1 MYNALDVE
9 NYKYPEV
16 SYQGTIE
23 EEEIS
28 CLNKNGELEQI
39 SLAGVRNCTMFCSPY
54 SVARDLY
61 VMLPSGIGLIK

>member
-16 SYQGTIE
+16 LFQGTLE

-39 SLAGVRNCTMFCSPY
+39 NLAGVRNCTMFCYPN
-54 SVARDLY
+54 SVARDRC
-61 VMLPSGIGLIK
+61 VISGIALIK

>member
-16 SYQGTIE
+16 LYQGTIE

-28 CLNKNGELEQI
+28 FLNKNGELEQI
-39 SLAGVRNCTMFCSPY
+39 NLAGVRTCTMFCYPY
-54 SVARDLY
+54 SVSRDY
-61 VMLPSGIGLIK
+61 CVISGIALIK